1 MHQMTLY
8 SQWMAKRP
16 EKQTEFWS
24 RMADRIRS
32 AIDQSGLTPAELARR
47 CGVTRAAVVQWADTG
62 KISAVQIADLADAA
76 GVDAEWLLTGKG
88 GYSPEDRALLDQIK
102 SLTDADRR
110 RIQALADGLALT
122 ADVATGTPSDP
133 TRKSA

>member
-16 EKQTEFWS
+16 EKQAGFWS
-24 RMADRIRS
+24 DMAERIRS

-62 KISAVQIADLADAA
+62 KISAVQIADLANAA

-102 SLTDADRR
+102 SLSDADRR

-122 ADVATGTPSDP
+122 ADVTSEDRTDP